1 MKDFKSG
8 AQRPLESGGLA
19 HVDPLKQRQQWMQGQ
34 RGSELLLQDHWIVRE
49 GGQTTTVPD
58 CQVEQE
64 DDDAEMKL
72 PMQVRIAV
80 IAGTTLMLW
89 GGFIA
94 GLRALIP
101 HIVT

>member
-1 MKDFKSG
+1 
-8 AQRPLESGGLA
+8 
-19 HVDPLKQRQQWMQGQ
+19 MQGQ
-34 RGSELLLQDHWIVRE
+34 RGSEMPRQDHWIVPE

-58 CQVEQE
+58 FQVEQE

-94 GLRALIP
+94 RLKALVP
-101 HIVT
+101 HMVA